1 MRTRRRLQRRRASV
15 PGRYLYFVHLPPM
28 WAKEHYPG
36 DVELIFEGDSIIIRP
51 LGAEGE
57 K

>member
-1 MRTRRRLQRRRASV
+1 
-15 PGRYLYFVHLPPM
+15 M